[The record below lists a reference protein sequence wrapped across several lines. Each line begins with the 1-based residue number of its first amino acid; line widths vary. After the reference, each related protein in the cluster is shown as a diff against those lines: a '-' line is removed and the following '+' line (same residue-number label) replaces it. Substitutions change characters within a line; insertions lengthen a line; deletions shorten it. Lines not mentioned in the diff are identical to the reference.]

1 MVPVCPTC
9 GEKFAKNPA
18 APGRLICR
26 HCCRSYDEK
35 AIWTYWHGSGYNKVV
50 RDNFNYPA
58 AAEGGLPT
66 LSGELREEIIEA
78 DLFGTE
84 NDAAYEID
92 IDPFAEYEA
101 QEDTFDGI
109 PDYDFGTPTL
119 YQDAKNSPFGIPD
132 ENVDEELGSKG
143 AFAVLSAVVGLVSL
157 IVSLI
162 PVVGLLAIV
171 PALLGMAAGRYS
183 WKSLPP
189 GSVYY
194 AAAVFGTIA
203 CGLAAITA
211 IVAVICGNQIIS
223 FLNSA
228 FPSLFSN

>member
-1 MVPVCPTC
+1 MIPVCPTC

-26 HCCRSYDEK
+26 HCCRSYDEQ
-35 AIWTYWHGSGYNKVV
+35 AILAYWHGSGYNKVV
-50 RDNFNYPA
+50 RENFNYPA

-66 LSGELREEIIEA
+66 LTGEIIEA

-84 NDAAYEID
+84 NDVVYD
-92 IDPFAEYEA
+92 VDVNPFEEYEA

-109 PDYDFGTPTL
+109 PDYVFHSPTL
-119 YQDAKNSPFGIPD
+119 YQDSSDPFGAP
-132 ENVDEELGSKG
+132 EGEEEDLGSKG

-211 IVAVICGNQIIS
+211 IVAVICGNQIIA